1 MSSRIHDKSAAAHR
15 ARTPSRRQALQ
26 LLTAGAVGL
35 SFGVRHAHSQGAE
48 RNSASKPFDSALLDR
63 AAEDARKFDQIHSL
77 TIARSGEIAFAEA
90 FRGPA
95 LDRPVNVK
103 SVSKSFV
110 AALTAAAIERRVIDG
125 LDQRLADAAPA
136 LIPGNADPK
145 VGNLTIAQ
153 FLTMQAGLKRT
164 SGANYGEWVQSRN
177 WVAYALAQPFIA
189 EPGERMLYSTGSY
202 HILGAIL
209 AKASGKSLLT
219 LAREW
224 IGEDLDITI
233 PPWTRDPQGFY
244 FGGNN
249 MQLSPMAMLRFGE
262 MHRLGGVW
270 NGKRVLPPNWIEK
283 AWEPR
288 TRSPFSGDAYGYGW
302 FISEAGGRKFVY
314 ARGYGGQMIYIV
326 PSLEITV
333 AITSD
338 PARPARSHGYAGQL
352 RNLLTQHIIPAAV

>member
-1 MSSRIHDKSAAAHR
+1 MNSPDDKQAAAFR
-15 ARTPSRRQALQ
+15 DRIPSRRQALQ

-35 SFGVRHAHSQGAE
+35 SFGSRHARSQDAE
-48 RNSASKPFDSALLDR
+48 SRTTPKPFDPALLDR
-63 AAEDARKFDQIHSL
+63 AVEDARKFDQIHSL
-77 TIARSGEIAFAEA
+77 TIARAGEIAFAEA

-110 AALTAAAIERRVIDG
+110 AALTAAAIERSVLSG
-125 LDQRLADAAPA
+125 VDQRLADAAPS
-136 LIPGNADPK
+136 LIPANADPK
-145 VGNLTIAQ
+145 VRGLTIAQ

-164 SGANYGEWVQSRN
+164 SGPNYGEWVKSRN
-177 WVAYALAQPFIA
+177 WVAYALAQPFVA

-202 HILGAIL
+202 HVLGAIL
-209 AKASGKSLLT
+209 ARASGKSLLK

-224 IGEDLDITI
+224 IGEELDITI
-233 PPWTRDPQGFY
+233 PPWARDPQGFY

-249 MQLSPMAMLRFGE
+249 MRLSPMAMLRFGE
-262 MHRLGGVW
+262 MHRLGGLW
-270 NGKRVLPPNWIEK
+270 NGRQILRSDWIEK

-326 PSLEITV
+326 PSLELTV
-333 AITSD
+333 VITSD
-338 PARPARSHGYAGQL
+338 PTRPARSHGYAGQL
-352 RNLLTQHIIPAAV
+352 RNLLTQEIIPAAV

>member
-1 MSSRIHDKSAAAHR
+1 MNSQNDRCAAPRPHR
-15 ARTPSRRQALQ
+15 TASRRQALQ
-26 LLTAGAVGL
+26 LLAAGAVGL
-35 SFGVRHAHSQGAE
+35 SFGARNASSQAADDAIAPK
-48 RNSASKPFDSALLDR
+48 SFDSAILDR
-63 AAEDARKFDQIHSL
+63 AVEDARKFDQIHSL
-77 TIARSGEIAFAEA
+77 TIARAGEIAFAEA
-90 FRGPA
+90 FRGPP

-110 AALTAAAIERRVIDG
+110 AALTAAAIARSVLDG
-125 LDQRLADAAPA
+125 VDQRLADAAPA
-136 LIPGNADPK
+136 LVPGDADPK
-145 VGNLTIAQ
+145 VRDLTIAQ
-153 FLTMQAGLKRT
+153 FLTMQAGLQRT
-164 SGANYGEWVQSRN
+164 SGPNYGEWVQSRN
-177 WVAYALAQPFIA
+177 WVAYALSQPFVA

-202 HILGAIL
+202 HVLGAIL

-233 PPWTRDPQGFY
+233 PPWARDPQGFY

-249 MQLSPMAMLRFGE
+249 MRLSPMAMLRFGE

-270 NGKRVLPPNWIEK
+270 NGKQILRKDWIET

-302 FISEAGGRKFVY
+302 FISQAGGRKFVY

-326 PSLEITV
+326 PSLELTV
-333 AITSD
+333 VVTSD
-338 PARPARSHGYAGQL
+338 PARPARSQGYAGQL
-352 RNLLTQHIIPAAV
+352 RNLLTQQIILAAV